1 MIGSHKLTLRSFGE
15 WLRPPVDVAMAMLCF
30 AMITAE
36 YVGGKAARDALY
48 LAHMDVTTLP
58 AMVIATSVA
67 SILFVTLSGR
77 ISARIAPSKFVP
89 TLFVAGAAL
98 LILEWILTYQAPQLA
113 AVVVYLQISGLGP
126 LLGSSF
132 WVIASDCFDP
142 RTAKRRFGQIQAA
155 GTLGGLI
162 GGGIAYEV
170 AAIFDI
176 RAMLPVLAVLNL
188 GCAYTVVRLA
198 ASAPRSQMPTRRADS
213 GGTLAPGTA
222 RTGLRVLAGAPYL
235 QMLAVLVLLGTTS
248 AGLLDY
254 VFKAEAKSVV
264 SGDGLLRFFSIYYS
278 ASSLITFLLQTSASR
293 YALERLGLALT
304 AAAPALA
311 VIGGSVAS
319 LVAPGI
325 RSLTLAR
332 GGENVLRG
340 SFFRAGYELFY
351 TPIPSVEKRAVKP
364 IIDVGFDRLGDA
376 VGGGAV
382 QLVLLLLP
390 ARQRLAILSLAI
402 VSSLAALALTTRLR
416 RGYIKTLERSLIDKA
431 LEIDLADVEDLTTRT
446 AMQRTL
452 RTIQVRVPRPRPS
465 APVATTAAAPERED
479 PELQDIRRLRSRD
492 RDQVLHVLRR
502 DVGLAPALVPHVIP
516 LLSWDAAAN
525 EAIFALRKVAEEHV
539 GELIDAL
546 IDPNQDFAVRRRL
559 ARAFSVCVSQ
569 RAADGMVLGLD
580 DLRFEVR
587 FQCGRSLAAIFDKNP
602 MLRIDR
608 EQILAV
614 VAREAAVGKMVWESH
629 RLLDALE
636 SGDAPPFVDEFV
648 RDRAGQ
654 SLAHVFT
661 LLALVLPREPLMIA
675 YRGLHTD
682 DPHLKGTALEYL
694 EAVLPPLIRDR
705 LWPFLEDRKRRT
717 PPARQREEILA
728 DLLRSHESIMINL
741 EELRRRAAAE
751 VGAPT
756 KAGSRESDI

>member
-1 MIGSHKLTLRSFGE
+1 LTPRVLGE
-15 WLRPPVDVAMAMLCF
+15 WLRPPLDVAMAMLCF

-58 AMVIATSVA
+58 AMVIATSVT
-67 SILFVTLSGR
+67 SILLVTLSGR
-77 ISARIAPSKFVP
+77 ISARIAPSRFVP
-89 TLFVAGAAL
+89 TLFVVSAAL

-162 GGGIAYEV
+162 GGAIAYEV
-170 AAIFDI
+170 AAILGV

-188 GCAYTVVRLA
+188 GCAYTVIRLA
-198 ASAPRSQMPTRRADS
+198 ASAPHSQMRPRRADS
-213 GGTLAPGTA
+213 GTLAPDTA

-248 AGLLDY
+248 AALLDY

-264 SGDGLLRFFSIYYS
+264 RGDGLLRFFSIYY
-278 ASSLITFLLQTSASR
+278 AAGSLITFLLQTSASR

-311 VIGGSVAS
+311 VIAGSLAS

-325 RSLTLAR
+325 KSLTLAR

-340 SFFRAGYELFY
+340 SFFKAGYELFY

-364 IIDVGFDRLGDA
+364 IVDVAFDRLGDA
-376 VGGGAV
+376 VGAGAV

-390 ARQRLAILSLAI
+390 ARQRLAILSMAI
-402 VSSLAALALTTRLR
+402 VCSLAALALTTRLR
-416 RGYIKTLERSLIDKA
+416 RGYIKTLERSLLDKA

-452 RTIQVRVPRPRPS
+452 RTIQVRVQRPRASVPVTAPVT
-465 APVATTAAAPERED
+465 APVAVPERED

-492 RDQVLHVLRR
+492 RDQVLQVLRR
-502 DVGLAPALVPHVIP
+502 DVGLAPVLVPHVIP
-516 LLSWDAAAN
+516 LLSWDAVAN
-525 EAIFALRKVAEEHV
+525 EAIFALRKVAEERI

-636 SGDAPPFVDEFV
+636 PGDAPPFVDEFV

-705 LWPFLEDRKRRT
+705 LWPFLEDRKRRAA
-717 PPARQREEILA
+717 PARQREEILA

-751 VGAPT
+751 VGRPAR
-756 KAGSRESDI
+756 AGSRESDI